1 MVDAVVRSQRLEHE
15 ELTERII
22 GCAYAVYNK
31 LGHGFLESVYN
42 NSMMVELQ
50 RAGLKAVSQAPIDV
64 FYEGVLVGQFLADIL
79 VENTVIV
86 ELKAVR
92 ALVATHEVQL
102 VNHLTATGISIGL
115 LINFGEKSV
124 EVRRKVRTL
133 KVQNPVNPV
142 NPV

>member
-22 GCAYAVYNK
+22 GCVCAVYNK

-133 KVQNPVNPV
+133 KVQNPVNTV
-142 NPV
+142 